1 MYCKNCK
8 VRLKDYLEKC
18 PLCNTKVESKNENSN
33 PYNKYIEDFSTRVNI
48 KYFSAL
54 IIRILILVV
63 IITMGTNLL
72 INKTVSW
79 SLYVAVSSFYICS
92 FYLYITLENKKIAF
106 ILNMTSLEILL
117 FTISYL
123 THDIS
128 WFIYLVGPIILMV
141 SGYIILNVWLS
152 KYQNILRN
160 FSILLLYIVIC
171 LFILDALINIYNTS
185 IISIKWS
192 LIANIPIF
200 CISGLLFGLSFNKK
214 IQNEVEKRF
223 FI

>member
-1 MYCKNCK
+1 
-8 VRLKDYLEKC
+8 
-18 PLCNTKVESKNENSN
+18 
-33 PYNKYIEDFSTRVNI
+33 
-48 KYFSAL
+48 
-54 IIRILILVV
+54 
-63 IITMGTNLL
+63 
-72 INKTVSW
+72 
-79 SLYVAVSSFYICS
+79 
-92 FYLYITLENKKIAF
+92 
-106 ILNMTSLEILL
+106 MTSLEILL